1 MHDFLVWLITCS
13 KKADIKQ
20 FRSSRISTLNMIKA
34 GKFFITPLQGFQRF
48 PCRALTVQRHQFH
61 KFYENL
67 IIKNHVGYVL
77 TTQFWSTDAPPPLL
91 TFMTIV
97 VFWRAI
103 LIPMLLFWPFWLLL
117 GLGWIS
123 GHFQYLIGYWILK
136 LSGYPADF
144 LCRISNVGQITG
156 IKNQPDIRYSAKK
169 YPVQPWLL
177 LQNPVG
183 SKHNV
188 LYPAHFKS
196 STSMY
201 KLDLIYIYITNN

>member
-77 TTQFWSTDAPPPLL
+77 TTQFWSTDTP
-91 TFMTIV
+91 
-97 VFWRAI
+97 
-103 LIPMLLFWPFWLLL
+103 
-117 GLGWIS
+117 
-123 GHFQYLIGYWILK
+123 YLIGDLHDHCGVLADLTYTFAFVLTIFIIIRVGLDIWPFSISYRILDIETIRIF
-136 LSGYPADF
+136 GWF
-144 LCRISNVGQITG
+144 LMPYIERW
-156 IKNQPDIRYSAKK
+156 PDNR
-169 YPVQPWLL
+169 
-177 LQNPVG
+177 
-183 SKHNV
+183 H
-188 LYPAHFKS
+188 
-196 STSMY
+196 
-201 KLDLIYIYITNN
+201 